1 MDFIKINGLTTHYR
15 YINKKKD
22 KTFVF
27 INSLGTDFRIW
38 DKVVDKV
45 QKHGNV
51 LLYDKRG
58 HGLSETGENSDGMNG
73 YYEDLLA
80 LLKALDIKQCIPV
93 GLSVGGRIAMLLA
106 EKQPDLVEKLVLCD
120 TGHIIGTTQ
129 NWNDRIQ
136 AVDTMGL
143 SKITNAIMERWFPK
157 PFRDKYPT
165 EIEGYKRMITHCS
178 AEGYIHC
185 CEAIRDANLTE
196 TAKNIS
202 HQTLCLVGSKD
213 LATPPELVES
223 LSKLIKNSKFRVIR
237 GSGHIPCVDNAAILS
252 KYILD
257 FINGK

>member
-1 MDFIKINGLTTHYR
+1 MDFIKINGLTIHFQ

-38 DKVVDKV
+38 DKVALKI

-58 HGLSETGENSDGMNG
+58 HGLSETGEKSEGMNG
-73 YYEDLLA
+73 YYEDLVA
-80 LLKALDIKQCIPV
+80 LLKALDIQKCIPV

-120 TGHIIGTTQ
+120 TAHIIGTTQ

-136 AVDTMGL
+136 AVKTIGL
-143 SKITNAIMERWFPK
+143 SKISNAIMERWFTK
-157 PFRDKYPT
+157 HFRDKHSI
-165 EIEGYKRMITHCS
+165 EIEGYKRMVTHCS
-178 AEGYIHC
+178 VEGYNHC
-185 CEAIRDANLTE
+185 CEAIRDADLTE
-196 TAKNIS
+196 TAKNIT
-202 HQTLCLVGSKD
+202 HETLCLVGSED

-223 LSKLIKNSKFRVIR
+223 LSKLIKNSKFQVIK

-257 FINGK
+257 FTHGK